1 MMNSKDSVAPTKK
14 TRSELAVIALT
25 YPNLSDACKGS
36 LARMAMGFP
45 EEGLLYIPYLKPHEI
60 TLLFKVREELELP
73 PIDWFS

>member
-1 MMNSKDSVAPTKK
+1 
-14 TRSELAVIALT
+14 
-25 YPNLSDACKGS
+25 
-36 LARMAMGFP
+36 MAMGFP